1 MPVVKNHCGT
11 GILPVPPTPQEN
23 LVFVEKARCLFL
35 RIIVEQA
42 RCLFLRMVK
51 EVRLINVVFN
61 YIVAL
66 KYCKVQ
72 GIFKVCR

>member
-1 MPVVKNHCGT
+1 
-11 GILPVPPTPQEN
+11 
-23 LVFVEKARCLFL
+23 
-35 RIIVEQA
+35 VEQA

-66 KYCKVQ
+66 KYCKVR